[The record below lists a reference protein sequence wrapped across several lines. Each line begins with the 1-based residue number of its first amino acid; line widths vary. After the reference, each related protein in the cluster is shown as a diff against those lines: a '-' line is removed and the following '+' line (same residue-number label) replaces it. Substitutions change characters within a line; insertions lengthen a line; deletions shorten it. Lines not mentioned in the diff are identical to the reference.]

1 MACQRDTGSIVLL
14 ARCSAICNLLCT
26 LRSLSVSTLASR
38 KEIEARLRVAR
49 VLGSADDRKEARI
62 RLGLTLAQLG
72 ELCGLSVAQIRLRE
86 SDKWAMKRSSLDGE
100 AEWRY
105 VQTVAV
111 LRNLE
116 HLLTDPLGV
125 DE

>member
-1 MACQRDTGSIVLL
+1 M
-14 ARCSAICNLLCT
+14 SAPADALVH
-26 LRSLSVSTLASR
+26 RR
-38 KEIEARLRVAR
+38 EIEARLRVAR
-49 VLGSADDRKEARI
+49 VLGTGADRKEARV

-72 ELCGLSVAQIRLRE
+72 DLCGLSVAQVRLRE
-86 SDKWAMKRSSLDGE
+86 SDRWQMKRSSLDTEEG
-100 AEWRY
+100 WRY